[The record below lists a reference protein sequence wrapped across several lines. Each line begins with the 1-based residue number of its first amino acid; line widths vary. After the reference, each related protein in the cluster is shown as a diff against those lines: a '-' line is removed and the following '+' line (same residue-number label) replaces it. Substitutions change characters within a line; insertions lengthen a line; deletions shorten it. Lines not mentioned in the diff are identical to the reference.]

1 VTSGEFTVRIDAQP
15 FAVWPWV
22 ADLSKHVDWSPK
34 PYRIEWLE
42 GEPNAVG
49 SRFHSAG

>member
-1 VTSGEFTVRIDAQP
+1 MTSGSFTVTIDAKP
-15 FAVWPWV
+15 EVVAVGRRS
-22 ADLSKHVDWSPK
+22 SKHADWSPK